1 MSNLKEKIIAIN
13 VEIED
18 KDKVIV
24 LLERKL
30 ELARASLSDIDEIIN
45 AQYQRQIQQK
55 VHEHKQY
62 SNELSTETQNVSF
75 FVC

>member
-1 MSNLKEKIIAIN
+1 MSTLKEKIIAIN